1 MTQPPAAEPI
11 IAAEAVDEQ
20 IKPAP
25 HPIFPEGAAPAEPL
39 APHPRPGHA
48 PFERPFAPPPAA
60 PHPIEPSFA
69 PPPSPA
75 PPVPTT
81 SWADW
86 LAAFMEERNIRW
98 GELVGG
104 LLIVCCSIALVI
116 SFWSRI
122 AEMPLVQF
130 LLFNGV
136 TAALF
141 GVGFYSEHRWRLHT
155 TSQGLLTIASM
166 LVPLNFLAIAAVTT
180 AAAANNPLVLG
191 GEAVS
196 TVLFAALLFFGGRVL
211 VGSDALALTVGIIV
225 PALVQLL
232 VRRFVDAEVIPGT
245 LWALAAAPLA
255 CYGTANGW
263 SLAHAA
269 RKPGF
274 SEEAANRL
282 FKFLGLTTFAVVL
295 PLALILAKSTRPMPT
310 LHEMAGAVSL
320 LGAVPLAA
328 GLFVWRRLDG
338 RNLAGPRTAG
348 TSIAVFGAI
357 VSLAGLVVGWPDPAM
372 MLPIALIEFVVFTLV
387 AWHFRLPAGHLLAAA
402 CLAIAYLVARISSAD
417 TLAGAKAIPASWP
430 RRWSRDTAARYFL
443 RWCWLMRAPRSPRF
457 VVGGA
462 RRTCWP
468 APADRWPWPRR
479 VWPP

>member
-1 MTQPPAAEPI
+1 MP
-11 IAAEAVDEQ
+11 
-20 IKPAP
+20 K
-25 HPIFPEGAAPAEPL
+25 
-39 APHPRPGHA
+39 
-48 PFERPFAPPPAA
+48 
-60 PHPIEPSFA
+60 
-69 PPPSPA
+69 
-75 PPVPTT
+75 T

-196 TVLFAALLFFGGRVL
+196 TVLFAALLFFGGRIL

-232 VRRFVDAEVIPGT
+232 VRRFVDAEVTPGT

-295 PLALILAKSTRPMPT
+295 PLALMLAKSTRPMPT
-310 LHEMAGAVSL
+310 LHELAGAVSL

-372 MLPIALIEFVVFTLV
+372 MLPIALVEFVVFTLV
-387 AWHFRLPAGHLLAAA
+387 AWQFRLPAGHLLAAA
-402 CLAIAYLVARISSAD
+402 CLAIAYLLGAHLFGGHLAWHESDPRVVAE
-417 TLAGAKAIPASWP
+417 TLVSGHSGVLLPPLVLAYA
-430 RRWSRDTAARYFL
+430 
-443 RWCWLMRAPRSPRF
+443 APRSPRC

-462 RRTCWP
+462 ARMCLP
-468 APADRWPWPRR
+468 APADRWQSRRHVWPRSAWR
-479 VWPP
+479 WSPGLASPSLAIRRAPPGSISCTPPARSSAPRAIVAQ

>member
-20 IKPAP
+20 TKPAP
-25 HPIFPEGAAPAEPL
+25 HPIFPEREAPAEPL

-48 PFERPFAPPPAA
+48 PFEAPFAPPPAV
-60 PHPIEPSFA
+60 PHPIEPSFV

-75 PPVPTT
+75 PPCPQT

-196 TVLFAALLFFGGRVL
+196 TVLFAALLFFGGR
-211 VGSDALALTVGIIV
+211 SWSAPTRWRSTVGIIV

-232 VRRFVDAEVIPGT
+232 VRRFVDAEVIPAHT
-245 LWALAAAPLA
+245 LGVGRRAVGLLWNWPTAGRSRTLPASPASARKRANRAVQVSGPDHVCRGAAA
-255 CYGTANGW
+255 GTDSWRNPRGPC
-263 SLAHAA
+263 HAA
-269 RKPGF
+269 RVG
-274 SEEAANRL
+274 RR
-282 FKFLGLTTFAVVL
+282 GQ
-295 PLALILAKSTRPMPT
+295 LAGR
-310 LHEMAGAVSL
+310 G
-320 LGAVPLAA
+320 AA
-328 GLFVWRRLDG
+328 GRRTI
-338 RNLAGPRTAG
+338 RLAQTRRPRPRRTAHRG
-348 TSIAVFGAI
+348 HEHRRIRCAS
-357 VSLAGLVVGWPDPAM
+357 SRWR
-372 MLPIALIEFVVFTLV
+372 
-387 AWHFRLPAGHLLAAA
+387 AW
-402 CLAIAYLVARISSAD
+402 
-417 TLAGAKAIPASWP
+417 
-430 RRWSRDTAARYFL
+430 
-443 RWCWLMRAPRSPRF
+443 
-457 VVGGA
+457 
-462 RRTCWP
+462 
-468 APADRWPWPRR
+468 
-479 VWPP
+479 